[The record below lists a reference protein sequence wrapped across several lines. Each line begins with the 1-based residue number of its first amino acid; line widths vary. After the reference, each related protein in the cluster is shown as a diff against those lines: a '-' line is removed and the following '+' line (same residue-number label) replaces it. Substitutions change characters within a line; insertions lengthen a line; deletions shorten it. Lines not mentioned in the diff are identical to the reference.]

1 MARAVEITRPLIDS
15 KHHELKISV
24 PETGLLMDGD
34 PMRLSQVF
42 ANLLNNAAKYTNP
55 GGDIT
60 VEGSQEDQDVVLR
73 VRDNGRGIPPD
84 HLAAIFD
91 LFVQGEQPLDR
102 AQGGL
107 GVGLTLVRRL
117 VQLHGGRV
125 DASSAGDGRGSEFS
139 VRLPALVRVPERA
152 TTASSTQR
160 KEPHRVHRILVVDDN
175 VDAANTLA
183 EALRLAGHEVR
194 EEHEGGS
201 ALAALKEFRADVI
214 LLDLGLPGMDGYEV
228 ARRVRADPDSQ
239 RRALSRLPDMDR
251 TMIASAL
258 RTWAS
263 TGTW

>member
-1 MARAVEITRPLIDS
+1 M
-15 KHHELKISV
+15 
-24 PETGLLMDGD
+24 
-34 PMRLSQVF
+34 
-42 ANLLNNAAKYTNP
+42 
-55 GGDIT
+55 
-60 VEGSQEDQDVVLR
+60 LR

-84 HLAAIFD
+84 HLAAMFD

-228 ARRVRADPDSQ
+228 ARRVRADPGF
-239 RRALSRLPDMDR
+239 AKTRLVAITGYGQDDDR
-251 TMIASAL
+251 KRTAHLGVDRHLVKPVDLEEIFEEISA
-258 RTWAS
+258 
-263 TGTW
+263 